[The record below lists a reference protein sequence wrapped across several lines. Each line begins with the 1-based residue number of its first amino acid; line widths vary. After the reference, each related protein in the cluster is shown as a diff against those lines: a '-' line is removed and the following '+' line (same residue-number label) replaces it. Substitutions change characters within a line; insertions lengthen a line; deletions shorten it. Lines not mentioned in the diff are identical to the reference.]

1 MEKILGMYLIFIVLA
16 VVLTAFTAKITLLIT
31 KIEIDYSW
39 GDDALLILYRLWKTV
54 LVIMFFLGLLL
65 IYKGE

>member
-1 MEKILGMYLIFIVLA
+1 MERIIGMYLIFIVLA

-39 GDDALLILYRLWKTV
+39 GDDALLILYRLWKIV

-65 IYKGE
+65 IYKGD

>member
-1 MEKILGMYLIFIVLA
+1 MERIIGMYLIFIVLA

>member
-1 MEKILGMYLIFIVLA
+1 MERIIGMYLIFIVLA

-39 GDDALLILYRLWKTV
+39 GDDALLILYRLWKIV

>member
-65 IYKGE
+65 IYKGD